1 MADPGQPDQL
11 LERLRAEVA
20 PDYTV
25 ERLLGQGGM
34 GVVYL
39 GHDVRLNRPVAL
51 KVLKLGFET
60 ATFGQRFLREAQSLA
75 RCSSPHVVSV
85 YRVAPAKSELSY
97 YIMEYIDGPTLEER
111 LNDGPLDTRSLRALV
126 HGLLTGLAD
135 VHRLKIVHR
144 DIKPSNIFLTDRRVV
159 ISDFGIAR
167 WIGDEQDTAL
177 TQPGSRIGTLHFMS
191 PEQQRGLEVDHRSD
205 LYSAGIVLFEAA
217 SGWRWPSEQVQPAES
232 AEWAAV
238 PRRLRWVIQ
247 KALQESVDQRWQS
260 ADELLSATGRLGRPR
275 SLALRGAVALGVL
288 VAILF
293 GLGRIIFPPGPICLR
308 PNPTDIAFR
317 PFATNE
323 ASPGLSGEDFSNM
336 VRADADWFGRLKV
349 TPPPVV
355 SCWLEKDPQSFK
367 DARATRVLNTRF
379 VVFGLPVRQPGGPVL
394 RLTIRDSQPD
404 PRHVITVPGNPN
416 DIYSWAQAAA
426 DSVVRR
432 VFPEHWNY
440 YITLRG
446 KSHPSDNPRAYS
458 EYFKGERAFQADA
471 YNFARTQYEA
481 AVLEDSNLV
490 QAKWRLG
497 IVYRFLRLPFED
509 YLARLYRDHSSE
521 LPEQDRR
528 LIKALIDPD
537 LPHRFAQYR
546 RIVDS
551 FPNDPYVRFVY
562 ADELFHRGPLV
573 GYPLDSALAEFKVVA
588 AMEPGQDQVPA
599 YDHLIYGYLRLGDR
613 AEADSAL
620 AQRLRLPPSK
630 EVEEQKRR
638 QFFKFAYDERFVRWP
653 RLVRRWYFE
662 TWADSSTL
670 SSMNRFV
677 RLGTSFDIPAT
688 QVILGGILAR
698 SGLDR
703 EALANGHRAEGL
715 GLMMMGRPTAA
726 LPELD
731 SAATAWGKDDS
742 LLERAEWRV
751 LPGVLGL
758 PGVAP
763 ADQAWGVARLEALAG
778 PGTVGSRANW
788 ALAVEAYSR
797 GDTAL
802 AETLSARIMDPH
814 AGRLRALVGALQQ
827 AARGRQKEALA
838 SSDTLQG
845 YEVGP
850 TARDPFAR
858 SVLYLN
864 RMRWQLALND
874 TTAAEAT
881 RHWYLNSDSGIEG
894 WPQRELEPGEVDV
907 LLGVYLRLL
916 QAEADRRA
924 GRVAAACSTAR
935 RVRELWN
942 SAEASYD
949 ELRAR
954 AAQAAEGCSP

>member
-1 MADPGQPDQL
+1 MADQGKPDPL
-11 LERLRAEVA
+11 LERLRAVLA

-25 ERLLGQGGM
+25 ERELGRGGM

-39 GHDVRLNRPVAL
+39 GHDVRLNRPVAI

-75 RCSSPHVVSV
+75 KCSSPHVVAI
-85 YRVAPAKSELSY
+85 YLPGEKDGLSY

-111 LNDGPLDTRSLRALV
+111 LKDGPLDTRSLRALV

-191 PEQQRGLEVDHRSD
+191 PEQLRGQEVDQRSD

-217 SGWRWPSEQVQPAES
+217 SGRRWPSEKAQPAET
-232 AEWAAV
+232 AEWTAV

-247 KALQESVDQRWQS
+247 KAVQESVDKRWQS
-260 ADELLSATGRLGRPR
+260 ADEFLSATGRLGRPR
-275 SLALRGAVALGVL
+275 WVAPLMTIAVGVAVAAGIYEYFRHL
-288 VAILF
+288 
-293 GLGRIIFPPGPICLR
+293 RPPCPT
-308 PNPTDIAFR
+308 PNPTDIAFL

-336 VRADADWFGRLKV
+336 VRSDVDWFGRLKV
-349 TPPPVV
+349 TPPSVV
-355 SCWLEKDPQSFK
+355 SCWLAKDPQSFK
-367 DARATRVLNTRF
+367 DAHATKALTTRY
-379 VVFGLPVRQPGGPVL
+379 VVFGLPVRQPEGPVL

-404 PRHVITVPGNPN
+404 PRHVITVPGNPS
-416 DIYSWAQAAA
+416 DIYRWAQSAA
-426 DSVVRR
+426 DSVIHR
-432 VFPEHWNY
+432 VFPQHWDY
-440 YITLRG
+440 YLSLRRN
-446 KSHPSDNPRAYS
+446 SNPSDNPRAYS

-471 YNFARTQYEA
+471 YTFARTHYEA
-481 AVLEDSNLV
+481 AVREDSNLV

-509 YLARLYRDHSSE
+509 YLARLYREHGSE
-521 LPEQDRR
+521 LPQQDS
-528 LIKALIDPD
+528 LLTGALLDPD

-546 RIVDS
+546 KTVAD

-620 AQRLRLPPSK
+620 ARRLRLPPSK

-638 QFFKFAYDERFVRWP
+638 EFFKFAYDERFGRLP
-653 RLVRRWYFE
+653 RLVWRWYLE

-677 RLGTSFDIPAT
+677 RLGTTFDIPET
-688 QVILGGILAR
+688 QVILGEILAR
-698 SGLDR
+698 SGLNQA
-703 EALANGHRAEGL
+703 ALANGHRAQGL

-731 SAATAWGKDDS
+731 SAATAWGREDS

-763 ADQAWGVARLEALAG
+763 ADQAWGVARLAALAG

-797 GDTAL
+797 GDTGL
-802 AETLSARIMDPH
+802 AETLSARITDPH

-827 AARGRQKEALA
+827 AARGRQEEALA
-838 SSDTLQG
+838 SSDSLQG
-845 YEVGP
+845 YEVGA
-850 TARDPFAR
+850 TVRDPFAR

-864 RMRWQLALND
+864 RMRWQLALHD
-874 TTAAEAT
+874 TTAADAT

-894 WPQRELEPGEVDV
+894 WPQHELEAGEVDV
-907 LLGVYLRLL
+907 LFGVYLRLL
-916 QAEADRRA
+916 QAEQDRRA

-935 RVRELWN
+935 RVQELWD
-942 SAEASYD
+942 SAEAAYG